1 MLGDAIQPEIRE
13 LIQQKQFAELKHVLC
28 ELDVHDVADLL
39 GTLQG
44 RELGVAF
51 RLLSRNRAAE
61 VFANLEL
68 EQQEDLLSI
77 LTSEDLAGILNAMP
91 PDDRTS
97 LLEDLPE
104 QIAGRLIASLR
115 PDEREVAEEL
125 LQYPEDSIGRLM
137 TPEYVAVRADWTVQQ
152 VLNHIRKVAPEKETL
167 NMLFVVD
174 EAGKLLDEVRLEDLV
189 LADPEATVSKIR
201 EHNPAYLLATDDR
214 EQAVEVFKKY
224 DEVALPVVEANG
236 VLVGIVTHDDVMD
249 VQEEEDTEDF
259 HKMAG
264 VVALEEPYFAT
275 TFFEMVRKRLPWLG
289 LLFAAEMLTVLAL
302 TRFEQNLDVRIF
314 ALIVLFMPLI
324 NATAG
329 NAGAQMA
336 GLVIRG
342 LAVRELGPGDWLRIL
357 GRELTLGGTLGLC
370 LGVMGVAAAWV
381 MLSLGRANPPAGLE
395 LLAKSAGVGISITA
409 AVVFANLAGGMIPLL
424 FKRIGLDPA
433 VTSGPFLTSVMDIS
447 GVLIYFTIATGLLA
461 ALGMV

>member
-104 QIAGRLIASLR
+104 QIARRLIASLR

-275 TFFEMVRKRLPWLG
+275 TFFEMLRKRLPWLG

-370 LGVMGVAAAWV
+370 LGAMGVAAAWV

>member
-275 TFFEMVRKRLPWLG
+275 TFFEMLRKRLPWLG

-370 LGVMGVAAAWV
+370 LGAMGVAAAWV

>member
-275 TFFEMVRKRLPWLG
+275 TFFEMLRKRLPWLG